1 MKQNTY
7 IVIAVVIIIAV
18 AGGYYFM
25 QKNQQSTQQ
34 NMMQPA
40 QNKMQGDMNQGKM
53 DENKGGE
60 MSNDGDT
67 HTLTW
72 ADNGKH
78 MYLEPTDKLQLSLD
92 DGTGAKWTVTLSD
105 PTVFSDES
113 NGTLP
118 AHIVGIYEAQKFGEE
133 TFTATNNMTGAN
145 AKMFKLVIRVVKSD
159 EDPNLPAF

>member
-7 IVIAVVIIIAV
+7 IIIAVVIIVAV
-18 AGGYYFM
+18 AGGYFFM
-25 QKNQQSTQQ
+25 QKNQQATQQ
-34 NMMQPA
+34 NMVQP
-40 QNKMQGDMNQGKM
+40 GSMNNNEM
-53 DENKGGE
+53 ATPTEAE

-78 MYLEPTDKLQLSLD
+78 IYLEPTDKLQLSLD
-92 DGTGAKWTVTLSD
+92 DGTTAKWTVTLSD

-118 AHIVGIYEAQKFGEE
+118 AHISGIYEAKKFGEE
-133 TFTATNNMTGAN
+133 TFTA
-145 AKMFKLVIRVVKSD
+145 S
-159 EDPNLPAF
+159 